1 MHILL
6 LFSSVFLYPAN
17 TPSNPTLPEAE
28 DEGSERSDGKYEL
41 FDQVDKQ
48 IKEGIKSLIDNCR
61 LIFTTC
67 LFSTNYYTT
76 VNKLKILL
84 LKGMNG
90 QLYPDSLVAGALA
103 MALCC
108 ILLLQNSCSIY

>member
-17 TPSNPTLPEAE
+17 TPSNPTLSEAE
-28 DEGSERSDGKYEL
+28 DEGSERNDGKYEL

-76 VNKLKILL
+76 VNKCKILL

>member
-76 VNKLKILL
+76 VNKLKNFIVERYEWAALSRFA
-84 LKGMNG
+84 GCWSNG
-90 QLYPDSLVAGALA
+90 HGIVLYPFVTEFL
-103 MALCC
+103 
-108 ILLLQNSCSIY
+108 